1 MKLSKVLTSLMMLL
15 AVLVLVMQ
23 FGVESASAAPKKGG
37 TVTFV
42 PGKEPTSLVAAA
54 TVADPTIIISTK
66 IHDSLVNLDKDGNPR
81 PGLAESWTIS
91 QDGKT
96 VTFKLRKG
104 VKWHDGK
111 EFTSDDVAFS
121 IMALKKYSPR
131 GKVALANVNNVDNP
145 DPYTAVVNMTFP
157 TPYLFTTLCGFESPM
172 LPHHVYGDGDLAT
185 HPNNINPI
193 GCGPFKLAEW
203 KPGSHLILVAF
214 EDYWDKPK
222 PYLEKIIYKFI
233 ADPSACAVALETKE
247 ADLMGSGVIP
257 MRDTPRLEKL
267 SYLAADEIGIVGITA
282 GVVRIEFNLNNQY
295 FKNVK
300 VRQAVAHAIDKEF
313 IKNTLLSGYGIV
325 TDSVLSPLLT
335 PFYTNE
341 VTHYPYDLKKA
352 EKLLDEAGFKRGKD
366 GIRFTV
372 THDPLPIGEANVA
385 IGNYLKPAL
394 KKVGIEVNIR
404 SQDMAAYLKRV
415 YTDRDFD
422 FINNGMNTGPD
433 PTLGAQ
439 RLYWSKNYIVG
450 VPFSNGSGYNN
461 PEVDRLL
468 EAASREAN
476 QQTRIKQWQDIQKLI
491 SKDLPDIPLVTAKRV
506 LVYNKRVKNVHI
518 SPAAIY
524 DNFADVFVED

>member
-1 MKLSKVLTSLMMLL
+1 
-15 AVLVLVMQ
+15 
-23 FGVESASAAPKKGG
+23 
-37 TVTFV
+37 
-42 PGKEPTSLVAAA
+42 
-54 TVADPTIIISTK
+54 
-66 IHDSLVNLDKDGNPR
+66 
-81 PGLAESWTIS
+81 
-91 QDGKT
+91 
-96 VTFKLRKG
+96 
-104 VKWHDGK
+104 
-111 EFTSDDVAFS
+111 
-121 IMALKKYSPR
+121 
-131 GKVALANVNNVDNP
+131 
-145 DPYTAVVNMTFP
+145 
-157 TPYLFTTLCGFESPM
+157 M

-506 LVYNKRVKNVHI
+506 LVYNKRVKNVHV